1 MGPQFKKD
9 PGHGGAKDGS
19 GWDVSGWVRWLEGLR
34 GNYERRMLAMSHIL
48 EAGKFQVKIGRR
60 ASMSLRSDSDDED
73 DWAVVEKAQLYDF
86 AWPVG
91 GMFIWL
97 KIAFETHPLMKAK
110 KVPGQK
116 LAQALWIFWTSK
128 PYLVLVSPG
137 TIFAPTPQIAEES
150 AWQFFRICFAA
161 VDEDLLEPISMRWV
175 EGINAFWRIK
185 DEKVID
191 DILKEL
197 EGSSVEEQGID
208 GLGSL
213 IGFC

>member
-1 MGPQFKKD
+1 MGPQFKLD

-34 GNYERRMLAMSHIL
+34 GNYERRMNTICHIL
-48 EAGKFQVKIGRR
+48 EAGKTHVKTGRR
-60 ASMSLRSDSDDED
+60 ASLSNRNESDDED
-73 DWAVVEKAQLYDF
+73 DWAVVEKVPLYDF

-91 GMFIWL
+91 GMFVWL
-97 KIAFETHPLMKAK
+97 KIAFESHPLMKSK
-110 KVPGQK
+110 KVAGPR
-116 LAQALWIFWTSK
+116 LAQALWIFWTTK

-137 TIFAPTPQIAEES
+137 TIFAPTPEIAEKS

-161 VDEDLLEPISMRWV
+161 VDEDLLGPFSKRWV

-191 DILKEL
+191 DLLKDM
-197 EGSSVEEQGID
+197 EGASID
-208 GLGSL
+208 APEVSTLGSL
-213 IGFC
+213 VGFC